1 MTFGRPM
8 MTSGAPEVPKPLIID
23 DEYLTAEGEGR
34 QPSGCPSQLAL
45 FVSSTRLYDILDEIL
60 AKLYE
65 RRRDQQVALAS
76 ESSLQQTLATIVTL
90 NARLDSFLDSVPE
103 YLQPTTSMSPFNMD
117 TAGHIRLQQRIL
129 QCRYVLLKSSSPFFR
144 ALTLRSFLYTRVLL
158 LRPLLLTGAKHN
170 SPLNFNH
177 HGPMDLPHL
186 ETDIIGS
193 ACNLCVK
200 TAHLL
205 IMKLH
210 ENMETPYR
218 LSAWHTVYRK
228 CRYTIHHSEGLL
240 SEH

>member
-23 DEYLTAEGEGR
+23 DRYLAVDCEGR
-34 QPSGCPSQLAL
+34 QPDGCPSQLAL
-45 FVSSTRLYDILDEIL
+45 FVSSTSLYDILDEIL
-60 AKLYE
+60 AKLYQ
-65 RRRDQQVALAS
+65 RRRDQQPVLAPD
-76 ESSLQQTLATIVTL
+76 SSLQQTLATILAL

-103 YLQPTTSMSPFNMD
+103 YLQTTSAMSPFNLE
-117 TAGHIRLQQRIL
+117 TAGHIRLQQQIL
-129 QCRYVLLKSSSPFFR
+129 HCRYVTHTSLNS
-144 ALTLRSFLYTRVLL
+144 LTLSYPCRFLYTRILL

-177 HGPMDLPHL
+177 HRTMDLPHL
-186 ETDIIGS
+186 DSDIIGS
-193 ACNLCVK
+193 ACNLCVN

-218 LSAWHTVYRK
+218 LSAWHTVYCK
-228 CRYTIHHSEGLL
+228 CT
-240 SEH
+240 